1 MKPNLRQLFFEHVG
15 QTSDFPMG
23 LEVERAEGVWL
34 LGPNGKKWIDLISGV
49 SVSNVGHNNPAVV
62 EAVCSQARDYLHLMV
77 YGEVIQSPQVR
88 YAARIA
94 ELLPPRLQSVYFVNS
109 GSEAVEGAL
118 KLAKRYTGRTELVS
132 FKNAYHGSTHGSLSV
147 MGGEEYRNSYRPLL
161 PDVRQLRFNR
171 PEDLE
176 QITARTAC
184 VIVEP
189 VQGEGG
195 IQLPAPGFLEALRRR
210 CDETGALLIFD
221 EIQTGT
227 GRTGTLYYFQQA
239 GVTPDI
245 LCTAKSFGGGMP
257 LGAFISSDGI
267 MSTLKTNPVL
277 GHITTFGGHPVC
289 CAAGRTARRGDGPA
303 HRMVPLLAHGAAHR
317 TAADDHRRRDRR
329 LVPHP
334 ARCDRPCRSTG
345 RWQVKHIP
353 FSPTPER
360 GFFRHPAPGT
370 RQYRPLSLLGPPQA
384 ALSPRPHSSYPS
396 GPKTGETPRTTRKA
410 DPRWPENRPSGPHRR
425 KRHTAPSDRTGQH
438 CVSLFFDYL

>member
-49 SVSNVGHNNPAVV
+49 SVSNVGHNNPAVI

-189 VQGEGG
+189 VQGC
-195 IQLPAPGFLEALRRR
+195 P
-210 CDETGALLIFD
+210 
-221 EIQTGT
+221 
-227 GRTGTLYYFQQA
+227 
-239 GVTPDI
+239 
-245 LCTAKSFGGGMP
+245 
-257 LGAFISSDGI
+257 
-267 MSTLKTNPVL
+267 
-277 GHITTFGGHPVC
+277 HPVSSKRC
-289 CAAGRTARRGDGPA
+289 
-303 HRMVPLLAHGAAHR
+303 GAAA
-317 TAADDHRRRDRR
+317 TK
-329 LVPHP
+329 PE
-334 ARCDRPCRSTG
+334 PC
-345 RWQVKHIP
+345 
-353 FSPTPER
+353 
-360 GFFRHPAPGT
+360 
-370 RQYRPLSLLGPPQA
+370 
-384 ALSPRPHSSYPS
+384 
-396 GPKTGETPRTTRKA
+396 
-410 DPRWPENRPSGPHRR
+410 
-425 KRHTAPSDRTGQH
+425 
-438 CVSLFFDYL
+438 